1 MKSITTVFLRLK
13 HWQLFL
19 FLVVV
24 PSVGEVISFILNLMT
39 VHSPQDLGNG
49 AIVLGVL
56 TLGALTALLVSP
68 FFLWFWALGSFLNS
82 IVPPGLRLGT
92 GFFHFAVTYPSI
104 YIIFAAHFFLGPSP
118 TWPPV
123 ILPFHFFA
131 MACIFYDLYFVSKN
145 LVLAQTGKN
154 VKFYDYAGPFFL
166 IWFYPVGIWFIQP
179 EINRLFADRRNANVF
194 AEAN

>member
-1 MKSITTVFLRLK
+1 MKSIATVFLRLK

-24 PSVGEVISFILNLMT
+24 PTVGELICFILNLMI
-39 VHSPQDLGNG
+39 VASPQDLGNG
-49 AIVLGVL
+49 AIVLG
-56 TLGALTALLVSP
+56 ALTALLVLP

-82 IVPPGLRLGT
+82 IVRPGLRLGT
-92 GFFHFAVTYPSI
+92 GFFRFAVTYPSI
-104 YIIFAAHFFLGPSP
+104 YIIFAAPFLLGPSP
-118 TWPPV
+118 TWLPV

-145 LVLAQTGKN
+145 LVLAQTGKT
-154 VKFYDYAGPFFL
+154 VTFYDYAGPFFL

-179 EINRLFADRRNANVF
+179 KINRLFADRRNADVF
-194 AEAN
+194 AETN

>member
-1 MKSITTVFLRLK
+1 MKSIATVFLRLK

-24 PSVGEVISFILNLMT
+24 PTVGELICFILNLMI
-39 VHSPQDLGNG
+39 VASPQDLGNG
-49 AIVLGVL
+49 AIVLG
-56 TLGALTALLVSP
+56 ALTALLVLP

-82 IVPPGLRLGT
+82 IVRPGLRLGP
-92 GFFHFAVTYPSI
+92 GFFRFAVTYPSI
-104 YIIFAAHFFLGPSP
+104 YIIFAAPFLLGPSP
-118 TWPPV
+118 TWLPV

-145 LVLAQTGKN
+145 LVLAQTGKT
-154 VKFYDYAGPFFL
+154 VTFYDYAGPFFL

-179 EINRLFADRRNANVF
+179 KINRLFADRRNADVF
-194 AEAN
+194 AETN